1 MLDAL
6 RPVLSLTIVIPALF
20 LAYVPVQSYLRQ
32 PVARLLRW
40 LLPLMLAL
48 TIGGGLLCYRL
59 RLPTA
64 PALALIT
71 LIASAIYIRTLH
83 ISLWKSGTI
92 VLSVCAVFAC
102 LGSLARAF
110 DAAVALHKAPA
121 DEVWFCLKTGIC
133 YNAVC
138 WLALAIACY
147 PARHVARKMIEDEN
161 FAQTWYVFWILPIVF
176 IGLNLF
182 MIPNNR
188 QTLYTGRILQGYIII
203 SLALLLLLAW
213 FIAIFLV
220 MANSLNRNARL
231 QQENHFLSMQRER
244 YENLK
249 TAIEDARQARHDM
262 RHYFNQIS
270 ALAESGQWDQIK
282 EYISGAVERIPN
294 LDVHFCENRAA
305 DSVIGYYCALARRE
319 GVPFQA
325 QADLPVQIP
334 VNEIDMS
341 VALANL
347 LENALEASLRTA
359 PARRQ
364 IRAQVYLHSNRLLL
378 IQVENAYDGSIQ
390 EKNGV
395 FQSTKHKGNGI
406 GVQSVRRIAE
416 KTNGACTFSYQNGV
430 FSAKV
435 MMHGNK

>member
-1 MLDAL
+1 MC
-6 RPVLSLTIVIPALF
+6 
-20 LAYVPVQSYLRQ
+20 VQSYLRQ

-92 VLSVCAVFAC
+92 ALSVCAVFAC

-147 PARHVARKMIEDEN
+147 PASHVARKMIEDEN

-182 MIPNNR
+182 MIPNSR
-188 QTLYTGRILQGYIII
+188 QTLYTGRVLQGYIII

-249 TAIEDARQARHDM
+249 TAIEDARPGTPRHAASFQPD
-262 RHYFNQIS
+262 F
-270 ALAESGQWDQIK
+270 
-282 EYISGAVERIPN
+282 
-294 LDVHFCENRAA
+294 RA
-305 DSVIGYYCALARRE
+305 GGKR
-319 GVPFQA
+319 
-325 QADLPVQIP
+325 PV
-334 VNEIDMS
+334 
-341 VALANL
+341 
-347 LENALEASLRTA
+347 
-359 PARRQ
+359 
-364 IRAQVYLHSNRLLL
+364 
-378 IQVENAYDGSIQ
+378 G
-390 EKNGV
+390 
-395 FQSTKHKGNGI
+395 
-406 GVQSVRRIAE
+406 
-416 KTNGACTFSYQNGV
+416 
-430 FSAKV
+430 SAK
-435 MMHGNK
+435 GIYIGSR

>member
-92 VLSVCAVFAC
+92 ALSVCAVFAC
-102 LGSLARAF
+102 LG
-110 DAAVALHKAPA
+110 
-121 DEVWFCLKTGIC
+121 
-133 YNAVC
+133 
-138 WLALAIACY
+138 
-147 PARHVARKMIEDEN
+147 
-161 FAQTWYVFWILPIVF
+161 
-176 IGLNLF
+176 
-182 MIPNNR
+182 
-188 QTLYTGRILQGYIII
+188 

-213 FIAIFLV
+213 FIAIFLM

-262 RHYFNQIS
+262 RHHFNQIS

-305 DSVIGYYCALARRE
+305 DSVIGYYCALAQRE

-435 MMHGNK
+435 MMHGNE

>member
-64 PALALIT
+64 PALALIA

-92 VLSVCAVFAC
+92 ALSVCAVFAC

-147 PARHVARKMIEDEN
+147 PASHVARKMIEDEN

-262 RHYFNQIS
+262 RHHFNQIS

-305 DSVIGYYCALARRE
+305 DSVIGYYCALAQRE

-359 PARRQ
+359 PARR
-364 IRAQVYLHSNRLLL
+364 RMPGARLSAF
-378 IQVENAYDGSIQ
+378 QTGCCSSRSKTPATAAIQ
-390 EKNGV
+390 ETNGV
-395 FQSTKHKGNGI
+395 FRSTKRKGNGI
-406 GVQSVRRIAE
+406 GIQSVRHIAE
-416 KTNGACTFSYQNGV
+416 KNGGASTFAYQNGV
-430 FSAKV
+430 FCAKI
-435 MMHGNK
+435 MLRG

>member
-92 VLSVCAVFAC
+92 ALSVCAVFAC

-121 DEVWFCLKTGIC
+121 DEVCFCLKTGIC

-147 PARHVARKMIEDEN
+147 PASHVARKMIEDEN
-161 FAQTWYVFWILPIVF
+161 FAQT
-176 IGLNLF
+176 
-182 MIPNNR
+182 
-188 QTLYTGRILQGYIII
+188 
-203 SLALLLLLAW
+203 
-213 FIAIFLV
+213 
-220 MANSLNRNARL
+220 
-231 QQENHFLSMQRER
+231 
-244 YENLK
+244 
-249 TAIEDARQARHDM
+249 
-262 RHYFNQIS
+262 
-270 ALAESGQWDQIK
+270 
-282 EYISGAVERIPN
+282 
-294 LDVHFCENRAA
+294 
-305 DSVIGYYCALARRE
+305 
-319 GVPFQA
+319 
-325 QADLPVQIP
+325 
-334 VNEIDMS
+334 
-341 VALANL
+341 
-347 LENALEASLRTA
+347 
-359 PARRQ
+359 
-364 IRAQVYLHSNRLLL
+364 
-378 IQVENAYDGSIQ
+378 
-390 EKNGV
+390 
-395 FQSTKHKGNGI
+395 
-406 GVQSVRRIAE
+406 
-416 KTNGACTFSYQNGV
+416 
-430 FSAKV
+430 
-435 MMHGNK
+435 